1 MEKFKLIISVLLSLI
16 ICFSFSSCTPDTN
29 YETLYREL
37 ESDYY
42 ELEEECLNK
51 ESSIE
56 ETKEYYSEIIEY
68 YELLCKENGFL
79 TYDQAYDFGYFY
91 VEPGSLIYHLDFYC
105 KKANSS
111 NLQIADILLCS
122 TLDECPECVEA
133 HYDIRLA
140 DPTTK
145 LYHHTDEACAP
156 HFTKD
161 FKTLSTPYIAT
172 TEQKAEEL
180 KYIPCPV
187 CIRTK

>member
-1 MEKFKLIISVLLSLI
+1 MKVFKRILLTVLLLV
-16 ICFSFSSCTPDTN
+16 ICLSFSSCTRDSH
-29 YETLYREL
+29 YEALYREL

-79 TYDQAYDFGYFY
+79 TYEQAYSGDYCY
-91 VEPGSLIYHLDFYC
+91 VEPGALIYHTDFYC

-111 NLQIADILLCS
+111 NLKIVDIFLYS
-122 TLDECPECVEA
+122 ALDECPECEA
-133 HYDIRLA
+133 VYYDIRLV
-140 DPTTK
+140 DPITK
-145 LYHHTDEACAP
+145 LYHNTYEPCAA

-172 TEQKAEEL
+172 TEQKAKEL
-180 KYIPCPV
+180 KYAPCPA